1 MHKYKDVHLDTKG
14 AEQLDRIIS
23 IHKSAPDDAMRV
35 LDQLIVAHPKSA
47 QLWVSKGIFTKT
59 KHIEDRKECFERAVK
74 VNGGF
79 YDGYRRWATCIR
91 IGTCSFYHTSSPLER
106 IRFLQAMMEFSLLPI
121 DQHVEFAAGH
131 PELLQPNWKERFD
144 VSLDITLVG
153 IQLADRTHFT
163 EDEFGELIDTYNQLR
178 NLPDEIR
185 PYIILMEWTTSN
197 S

>member
-35 LDQLIVAHPKSA
+35 LDQLIAAYPKSA

-59 KHIEDRKECFERAVK
+59 KHIEDRKECFEKAVK
-74 VNGGF
+74 VNDGF

-91 IGTCSFYHTSSPLER
+91 IGTCSFYHSSSSLGR
-106 IRFLQAMMEFSLLPI
+106 LKFMQSMTQFSLLPT
-121 DQHVEFAAGH
+121 DQHVEFAADH

-144 VSLDITLVG
+144 ASLDITLLG

-163 EDEFGELIDTYNQLR
+163 EDEFGEFIDTYNQLR

-185 PYIILMEWTTSN
+185 PYIILIEWAISN